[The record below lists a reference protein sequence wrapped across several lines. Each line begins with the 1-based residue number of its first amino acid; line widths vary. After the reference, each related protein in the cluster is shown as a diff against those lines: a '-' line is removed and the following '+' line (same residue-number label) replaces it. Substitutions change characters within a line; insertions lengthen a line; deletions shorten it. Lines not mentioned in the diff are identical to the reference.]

1 MDIHYNAFISYRH
14 HPDDIRVA
22 TEIHRG
28 LERFKVPKAIKQ
40 RSKAP
45 LRLFRDKDELPITS
59 SLTDDIT
66 RALENSDFLIVI
78 CSEHTRESVWVQR
91 EIETFLRTHSRDRV
105 LTVLAG
111 GDPYEVIPEI
121 LLYEKIVD
129 PVTGES
135 RRQEYEPLSC
145 DWRMKKHRAVKEEMP
160 RLAAA
165 LLGCGYDELRQRQ
178 RQYRMRR
185 IITAFSLALAASLCL
200 TAYFIYTS
208 IQIQKAND
216 ELHAANIRIQ
226 EANMEIRP

>member
-1 MDIHYNAFISYRH
+1 MNIHYHAFISYRH

-91 EIETFLRTHSRDRV
+91 EIETFLRTRSSRVSPCFCAAPAVMMISPAFAR
-105 LTVLAG
+105 
-111 GDPYEVIPEI
+111 
-121 LLYEKIVD
+121 
-129 PVTGES
+129 S
-135 RRQEYEPLSC
+135 EYSP
-145 DWRMKKHRAVKEEMP
+145 A
-160 RLAAA
+160 
-165 LLGCGYDELRQRQ
+165 
-178 RQYRMRR
+178 
-185 IITAFSLALAASLCL
+185 
-200 TAYFIYTS
+200 
-208 IQIQKAND
+208 
-216 ELHAANIRIQ
+216 
-226 EANMEIRP
+226 